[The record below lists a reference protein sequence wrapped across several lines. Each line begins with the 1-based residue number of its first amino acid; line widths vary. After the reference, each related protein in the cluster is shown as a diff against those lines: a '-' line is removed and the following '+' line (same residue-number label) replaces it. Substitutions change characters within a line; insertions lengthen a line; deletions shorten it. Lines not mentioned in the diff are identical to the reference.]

1 MSTIYLMGTTDK
13 CYVFIINANH
23 VNLLQRL
30 QCLVYGNI
38 YWMCNMISDC
48 NYFLHLVTYL
58 FIFST
63 VAFGDNRFGLTK

>member
-38 YWMCNMISDC
+38 YWVSANTILMK
-48 NYFLHLVTYL
+48 YL
-58 FIFST
+58 SPSESRCVI
-63 VAFGDNRFGLTK
+63 